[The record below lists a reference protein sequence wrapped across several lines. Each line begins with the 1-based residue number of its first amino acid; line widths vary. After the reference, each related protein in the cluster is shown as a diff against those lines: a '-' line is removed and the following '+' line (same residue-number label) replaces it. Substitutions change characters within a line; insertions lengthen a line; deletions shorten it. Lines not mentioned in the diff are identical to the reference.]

1 MILSYYIGLKYLFSV
16 FWSFLA
22 IFFLILLVDGSDQIV
37 SMSSQGHNFI
47 VGLKNAVIRSPLH
60 AVETL
65 PLIIMLGSLTCF

>member
-47 VGLKNAVIRSPLH
+47 VGLANHYRNLLVCKDERTAEPKRAS
-60 AVETL
+60 E
-65 PLIIMLGSLTCF
+65 

>member
-37 SMSSQGHNFI
+37 SMSSQGHSFI
-47 VGLKNAVIRSPLH
+47 GRFEKCSK
-60 AVETL
+60 
-65 PLIIMLGSLTCF
+65 